1 MGIYWLDAVTVEF
14 VRAGYKRPWARDVAL
29 IKEVKYRWG
38 RNFIVDLEL
47 TSIKHKGYSY
57 RELSPD
63 EESYIELKPMKFRRS
78 NNTADLLCMRDPC
91 QSWLQDDFKNL
102 TLHPVGAI
110 LGHEITIFGQGTF
123 QPEGKK

>member
-1 MGIYWLDAVTVEF
+1 MGIYWFDAVTVEF
-14 VRAGYKRPWARDVAL
+14 VRAGYKLPARDVAL
-29 IKEVKYRWG
+29 IKEVKYRL
-38 RNFIVDLEL
+38 NFIVALEP
-47 TSIKHKGYSY
+47 TPIKHKGYSY
-57 RELSPD
+57 RDLSPD
-63 EESYIELKPMKFRRS
+63 EKSYIELKPMKFRRS
-78 NNTADLLCMRDPC
+78 NNTADLLCMLDPC